1 MASKRSN
8 FNRRKSFDAVRAVV
22 NDVRVLVARGL
33 TKSYG
38 DVQALRGADLDVAP
52 GQITALLGRNG
63 AGKTTMI
70 SIIAGLLQPDSGSVE
85 LGGIDV
91 FSNLDAA
98 AKLTGIAPQE
108 TGVYGVLTVR
118 ENLEFFANLAGVGRT
133 ERASAAA
140 EVADQLGL
148 TELLDR
154 RAGKLSGGEQRRLH
168 TGCALVHR
176 PQLLMLDEPT
186 VGADVATRA
195 QLIESVRSMANEG
208 AAVIYTTHYLNEV
221 EALDA
226 DNVIIDAGQ
235 VLARGTREELV
246 EEHRLSGLE
255 FTLDAPLDAAEVE
268 RLGATNTEGN
278 TYRTTDDRPIGALI
292 ADLGSQSEGLLGIES
307 LRPDLE
313 TVFLAVTGDRLDEG
327 AS

>member
-1 MASKRSN
+1 M
-8 FNRRKSFDAVRAVV
+8 
-22 NDVRVLVARGL
+22 ARGL

-38 DVQALRGADLDVAP
+38 DVQALRGADIDVAA

-70 SIIAGLLQPDSGSVE
+70 SIIAGLLRPDAGTVE
-85 LGGIDV
+85 LDGIDV
-91 FSNLDAA
+91 LSNLDEA
-98 AKLTGIAPQE
+98 AKLTGIAPQD

-118 ENLEFFANLAGVGRT
+118 ENLEFFANLAGV
-133 ERASAAA
+133 ERGSRATAATDVA
-140 EVADQLGL
+140 EQLGL

-154 RAGKLSGGEQRRLH
+154 RAAKLSGGEQRRLH

-195 QLIESVRSMANEG
+195 QLIASVRAMANEG

-226 DNVIIDAGQ
+226 DIVIIDHGE
-235 VLARGTREELV
+235 VLARGTRDELV
-246 EEHRLSGLE
+246 EAHRLSGLE
-255 FTLDAPLDAAEVE
+255 FTLDAALDAATIDG
-268 RLGATNTEGN
+268 LGLTATDLTANGGA
-278 TYRTTDDRPIGALI
+278 TYRTSDDRSIGALI
-292 ADLGSQSEGLLGIES
+292 ADLGPRSEGLLAVES

-327 AS
+327 GG